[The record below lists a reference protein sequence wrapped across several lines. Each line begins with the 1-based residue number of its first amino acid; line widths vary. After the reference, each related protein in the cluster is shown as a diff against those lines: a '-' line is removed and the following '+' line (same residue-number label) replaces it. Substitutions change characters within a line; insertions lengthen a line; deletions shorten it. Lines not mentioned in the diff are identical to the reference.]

1 VIRHNISALSVL
13 FSGALISLAVASAA
27 LAADGAAVAEQCAAC
42 HGKNGASTDPSIPII
57 GGYSAKYIRESIKN
71 FRTKIRACAE
81 VTVQAGPKK
90 GTKSDMCKVVADLG
104 EADAEAVAR
113 YISAQ
118 KFVRAKQ
125 PFDAAK
131 AERGSSVYKLR
142 CEKCHENNG
151 SSPDEDNGILAG
163 QWTPYLRDQLAGF
176 RAGKRP
182 IDDKMKLRLDKV
194 GKEEEEAL
202 LNFFASQQ

>member
-1 VIRHNISALSVL
+1 MIRHNIRALSVL
-13 FSGALISLAVASAA
+13 LSGAMVSLAVATVA
-27 LAADGAAVAEQCAAC
+27 LAADGAAVADQCAVC
-42 HGKNGASTDPSIPII
+42 HGKNGASTESSIPII
-57 GGYSAKYIRESIKN
+57 AGYSAKYIVESIKN
-71 FRTKIRACAE
+71 FRTKIRTCAE

-90 GTKSDMCKVVADLG
+90 GTKSDMCKVVADLS
-104 EADAEAVAR
+104 EADVEAVAR
-113 YISAQ
+113 YLSAQ
-118 KFVRAKQ
+118 KFVRARQ

-131 AERGSSVYKLR
+131 AQRGGSVYKLR

-163 QWTPYLRDQLAGF
+163 QWTPYLRDQLANF

-194 GKEEEEAL
+194 TKEEEEL
-202 LNFFASQQ
+202 LLHFYASQQ